1 MSAHAITAV
10 SLADTLGT
18 IDEPW
23 RPKIIAALN
32 GQEVKA
38 AKLRGEF
45 VWHQHDDADE
55 FFLCLRGH
63 LTIDLRDGSVEL
75 DPGECVVI
83 PRGVEHRPIARD
95 EVHVLLFEP
104 TGVRNTGDVDDP
116 VLTDRRPDQR

>member
-1 MSAHAITAV
+1 VSAHAITAV

-116 VLTDRRPDQR
+116 ALTDRRPDQR

>member
-116 VLTDRRPDQR
+116 ALTDRRPDQR